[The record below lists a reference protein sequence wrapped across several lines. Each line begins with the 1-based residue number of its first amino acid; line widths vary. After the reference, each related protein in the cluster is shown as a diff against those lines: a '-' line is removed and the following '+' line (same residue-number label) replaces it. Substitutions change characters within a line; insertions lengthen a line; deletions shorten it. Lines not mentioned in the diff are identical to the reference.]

1 MWRGKAIYRP
11 HFTDR
16 QEPSGIEK
24 RDSQQDSA
32 RMPVLLTNQVEME
45 TNISAKP
52 YLEKIIKP

>member
-11 HFTDR
+11 HFT
-16 QEPSGIEK
+16 G
-24 RDSQQDSA
+24 QQDSA